1 MPRSWIASLLFIPLG
16 FALFCA
22 SPGTSTGQEKSNAS
36 GTPADPPGP
45 PVSASGVVIDIAGK
59 PIAGATVY
67 LREWSLL
74 RYSENPYDA
83 QPHDLLA
90 TTKTNDRG
98 EFSFKNVASQAFRRD
113 WPDRTPWDI
122 FAVAP
127 GYGLLGRHLV
137 SAHENEDLQIALT
150 REQSVAGRVI
160 DEQGN
165 PVPDVKVTVGSI
177 CELDS
182 DPFAGYA
189 DTGSLYL
196 SFSEIAP
203 HGRTDADGRFQIGSL
218 PADRRL
224 TFEFEHDEFVREHV
238 LAAAT
243 KLAVP
248 DAKMREVVDGKVVFK
263 PQPVQTGDVA
273 VTLRPGRKVTG
284 QVLFADSR
292 QPAVNAKVMLWR
304 QSRSWQTMTDAQG
317 RFALH
322 GIRDAG
328 MHSLALYLPSRELPG
343 ADASGV
349 DLPGGG
355 DYLNRQ
361 LPIDFAPDQ
370 QRIEVEIA
378 LPRGNRVEGTVV
390 DDETGNPIA
399 GVTVSDIAVGDDE
412 FNSSPG
418 KGRLLSANTTTDKTG
433 HFRLSVPPGKRI
445 IHITG
450 TVPGYDIPDP
460 VAVLRKQ
467 RPRIEQAL
475 EVVAGE
481 PASELQFRVGPGLL
495 CDGLVTDPEGQ
506 PLAGAE
512 VKRVIRFGLPEV
524 DVTARTDAAG
534 RFKLGGFPVNS
545 SQRLVVSHAERK
557 LKGRIEI
564 PAAAGETGKKRVVPV
579 ELQLQPAGRVIG
591 QATDG
596 NLPLVGMRVQIYEA
610 FTEEGRR
617 MSGPSGVEARTDAD
631 GRFALELVEAGR
643 EFTLSIHED
652 GYENVNFSSFTLKP
666 GETFEHPAITI
677 RRLDQTVSGIVIDP
691 DGNPVAGATI
701 AASDRKTRRSIS
713 LYRGQST
720 VTGQDGRFT
729 MKHLPNAP
737 LSLMAFIPSPPD
749 ATDRTIRFPAN
760 ADADPGDTDVQ
771 LILDPK
777 LSRGA
782 AKKVKI
788 NGNPKQE

>member
-1 MPRSWIASLLFIPLG
+1 MPRSWIASLLFVALG

-22 SPGTSTGQEKSNAS
+22 SPDQTSGQSKINPLAKP
-36 GTPADPPGP
+36 TDPPGP
-45 PVSASGVVIDIAGK
+45 LVSASGVIVDTAGK

-83 QPHDLLA
+83 HPHDILA
-90 TTKTNDRG
+90 STKTNDRG
-98 EFSFKNVASQAFRRD
+98 EFSFKSVATQAFRRD
-113 WPDRTPWDI
+113 WSFTAPWDV

-127 GYGLLGRHLV
+127 EYGLLGQHLK
-137 SAHENEDLQIALT
+137 SADDKESLQISLT
-150 REQSVAGRVI
+150 REQTIAGRVI

-177 CELDS
+177 DALDS
-182 DPFAGYA
+182 DLFAGYA
-189 DTGSLYL
+189 DNGLLHL
-196 SFSEIAP
+196 SYSEIASRALT
-203 HGRTDADGRFQIGSL
+203 GADGRFQIAGL

-224 TFEFEHDEFVREHV
+224 TLEFEHDEFVHEY
-238 LAAAT
+238 LFAAAT

-248 DAKMREVVDGKVVFK
+248 DVKMRDVVDGKVVFL
-263 PQPVQTGDVA
+263 PQPVQTGDMT
-273 VTLRPGRKVTG
+273 VTLRPGRKVAG

-292 QPAVNAKVMLWR
+292 QPAVNAKVTLWR
-304 QSRSWQTMTDAQG
+304 QGRSWQTMTDAQG
-317 RFALH
+317 RFSLH
-322 GIRDAG
+322 SIRDAG
-328 MHSLALYLPSRELPG
+328 LHSLALYLPSRELPD
-343 ADASGV
+343 ADAARGSN
-349 DLPGGG
+349 
-355 DYLNRQ
+355 YLNRQ
-361 LPIDFAPDQ
+361 LPIEFGPDQ

-378 LPRGNRVEGTVV
+378 LPRGNLVEGSVV

-399 GVTVSDIAVGDDE
+399 GVTVSDIAVGEDE

-418 KGRLLSANTTTDKTG
+418 KDRLFSANTTTDKTG
-433 HFRLSVPPGKRI
+433 HFRLSVPPGQRI

-460 VAVLRKQ
+460 VAVRRQQ
-467 RPRIEQAL
+467 RPRIEQAIK
-475 EVVAGE
+475 VDAGG
-481 PASELQFRVGPGLL
+481 PTAELQFRAGPGLL
-495 CDGLVTDPEGQ
+495 VDGLITDPEGK
-506 PLAGAE
+506 PLTGAE
-512 VKRVIRFGLPEV
+512 VKRVIRFGLSEL
-524 DVTARTDAAG
+524 DATAQTDAAG
-534 RFKLGGFPVNS
+534 RFILAGFPVNS

-557 LKGRIEI
+557 LKGRFEI

-617 MSGPSGVEARTDAD
+617 MSGPSGVDARTDAD
-631 GRFALELVEAGR
+631 GRFTLDLVEAGR

-677 RRLDQTVSGIVIDP
+677 RRLDQTIAGIVIDP
-691 DGNPVAGATI
+691 DGNPVEGATI

-720 VTGQDGRFT
+720 VTGKDGRFT
-729 MKHLPNAP
+729 MKHLPNTP

-749 ATDRTIRFPAN
+749 AVDRTIRFPTN

-788 NGNPKQE
+788 NGNPKKE